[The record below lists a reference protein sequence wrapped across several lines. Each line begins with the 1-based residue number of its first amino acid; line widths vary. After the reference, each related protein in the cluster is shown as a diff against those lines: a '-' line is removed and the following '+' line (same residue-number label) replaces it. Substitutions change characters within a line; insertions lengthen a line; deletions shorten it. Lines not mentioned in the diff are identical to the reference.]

1 MDAKKAL
8 YRKYFPNS
16 HISDA
21 DLSVLL
27 NSLAKYYPGK
37 PLKSVFVEMQRDIP
51 FGEDSRQSIL
61 MRMYIIF
68 TWIIQMV

>member
-21 DLSVLL
+21 DLTILL
-27 NSLAKYYPGK
+27 TSLAKYYPGK
-37 PLKSVFVEMQRDIP
+37 GMKSVFGEM
-51 FGEDSRQSIL
+51 
-61 MRMYIIF
+61 
-68 TWIIQMV
+68 